1 MAGQLAL
8 DATNWISDGIST
20 ITSIFTFMEGN
31 TLIKV
36 MLGVA
41 IATMA
46 IGAVMSIFFRSR

>member
-1 MAGQLAL
+1 MVGPLTL
-8 DATNWISDGIST
+8 DASAWITDGITT

>member
-1 MAGQLAL
+1 MAGPLTL
-8 DATNWISDGIST
+8 EATAWIADGIST